1 MKLLSRADLRVRLA
15 WSIALP
21 LLVLMSIFSVWQ
33 YVRQTQFIQS
43 ENIEDAQIVG
53 GVMLSGL
60 KQAMLLHDEAMVG
73 STIQNSRGMGE
84 VERVILLNPDS
95 IVKADSATSGNE
107 AGMKLAD
114 SSAGCAE
121 CHQHSENALPTTL
134 NINIGGVD
142 TLRVATPVENSPACN
157 QCHGSAQKYL
167 GVLLVDVSAQQEQSS
182 ARQNALINL
191 GLSILSALLIFFAI
205 YFLLDFLAIRRIKA
219 FMQPLNAYAN
229 GNYHARLPVSKAG
242 DELDRLANTFNGM
255 IAEIEMHIEEERKR
269 GELLSQA
276 IVEERE
282 RIARE
287 LHDSLPQLL
296 AYLNTKIG
304 AIYLFVD
311 RGKKKEALANLRE
324 LEDASRNLLTDVRD
338 AISSLRA
345 SRLLAS
351 GLDLAIHNYLGQFK
365 ELCKIPVNYSS
376 SLDSENIQISP
387 EIEVQALRIVQEAL
401 SNIRKHSKAS
411 KASVQTLFRDH
422 QLVLI
427 IEDNGIGFELATP
440 ASPEKSHYGL
450 QTMRER
456 AESLH
461 GKFMIQSQLGK
472 GTKVTVSLP
481 LSFGDPN

>member
-1 MKLLSRADLRVRLA
+1 MKLVSRADLRVRLA

-21 LLVLMSIFSVWQ
+21 LLVLMSIFSFWQ

-43 ENIEDAQIVG
+43 ENEEDAQIVG
-53 GVMLSGL
+53 DVMLSGL
-60 KQAMLLHDEAMVG
+60 KQAMLLHDEAMVE
-73 STIQNSRGMGE
+73 STIQDSRGMGE
-84 VERVILLNPDS
+84 VERVILLDPNS
-95 IVKADSATSGNE
+95 IVKADSAASGNQ
-107 AGMKLAD
+107 AGVKLDD

-121 CHQHSENALPTTL
+121 CHQHSGNALPTTL
-134 NINIGGVD
+134 NINISGVD
-142 TLRVATPVENSPACN
+142 TLRVATPIENSPACN

-182 ARQNALINL
+182 ARKNALINL

-219 FMQPLNAYAN
+219 FMRPLNAYADGHYN
-229 GNYHARLPVSKAG
+229 ARLPVSKAG
-242 DELDRLANTFNGM
+242 DELDKLANTFNGM
-255 IAEIEMHIEEERKR
+255 IAEIEGHIEEERKR

-311 RGKKKEALANLRE
+311 DGKKKEALANLRE

-338 AISSLRA
+338 AIHGLRA

-351 GLDLAIHNYLGQFK
+351 GLTLAIRSYVDQFK
-365 ELCKIPVNYSS
+365 ELCNIPITYLSDPNK
-376 SLDSENIQISP
+376 ENIQLSP

-401 SNIRKHSKAS
+401 SNVRKHSKAS
-411 KASVQTLFRDH
+411 KASVQTLFRDQ
-422 QLVLI
+422 QLILI
-427 IEDNGIGFELATP
+427 IEDNGIGFDLA
-440 ASPEKSHYGL
+440 SHSSSEKSRYGL

-461 GKFMIQSQLGK
+461 GEFMIQSQIGI

-481 LSFGDPN
+481 LSFGDAN

>member
-21 LLVLMSIFSVWQ
+21 LLILMSAVSLWQ
-33 YVRQTQFIQS
+33 YVREIQFIGTDN
-43 ENIEDAQIVG
+43 EEDAQTIGNVI
-53 GVMLSGL
+53 LSGL
-60 KQAMLLHDEAMVG
+60 KQAMLLHDDAMVA
-73 STIQNSRGMGE
+73 TMIQNSGGMSD
-84 VERVILLNPDS
+84 VERVMLLNQS
-95 IVKADSATSGNE
+95 SVAKADSAASGNE
-107 AGMKLAD
+107 AGITLD
-114 SSAGCAE
+114 VRSAGCSG
-121 CHQHSENALPTTL
+121 CHQHSGNALPTTL
-134 NINIGGVD
+134 NINVGGVD
-142 TLRVATPVENSPACN
+142 TLRVATPIENSPECN

-167 GVLLVDVSAQQEQSS
+167 GVLLVDVSAQKEQSL
-182 ARQNALINL
+182 AQQNALTNL
-191 GLSILSALLIFFAI
+191 GLSILTTLLIFAAI
-205 YFLLDFLAIRRIKA
+205 YFLLDFLAIKRIKA

-255 IAEIEMHIEEERKR
+255 IAEIEGHIEEERNR

-311 RGKKKEALANLRE
+311 GGKKKEALVNLRE

-338 AISSLRA
+338 AISGLRA

-351 GLDLAIHNYLGQFK
+351 GLDLAIHNYLEQFK
-365 ELCKIPVNYSS
+365 ELCKIPVTYFS
-376 SLDSENIQISP
+376 SLDSENIQIAP

-422 QLVLI
+422 QLALI
-427 IEDNGIGFELATP
+427 IEDDGIGFELATRP
-440 ASPEKSHYGL
+440 SPEKSQYGL

-461 GKFMIQSQLGK
+461 GKFMIQSQPGK
-472 GTKVTVSLP
+472 GTKITVSLP
-481 LSFGDPN
+481 LSFGDAN